1 MSEDTKTKKTMDQ
14 ILAPLREEGGE
25 IAFADAETD
34 TRAEIEKLMLEID
47 VEDTNSII
55 FFGTKAQQDLTQISD
70 KMLDGVKNKDLG
82 PAGNALSDMVA
93 TIRGFDVDSLA
104 EKPGWFARLFG
115 AAKPLVKFLQGYEE
129 VRGQIDKITTGL
141 EKHKYKLL
149 VDIESLD
156 RLYDANLDYFQN
168 LGLYIAAGEEKI
180 RVLDAQTI
188 PDLTK
193 KAEETGEMLDAQR
206 LRDLRSA
213 RDDLG

>member
-1 MSEDTKTKKTMDQ
+1 MQSLPSIRLVQENDKGLVTC
-14 ILAPLREEGGE
+14 LVSLRSC
-25 IAFADAETD
+25 TRRSRSS
-34 TRAEIEKLMLEID
+34 RAERRSRRLWA
-47 VEDTNSII
+47 S
-55 FFGTKAQQDLTQISD
+55 
-70 KMLDGVKNKDLG
+70 
-82 PAGNALSDMVA
+82 

-180 RVLDAQTI
+180 RVLDAKTI
-188 PDLTK
+188 PASPPDYPHQIH
-193 KAEETGEMLDAQR
+193 EWRQEQGPWPGR
-206 LRDLRSA
+206 
-213 RDDLG
+213 